1 MKIIFLLILSLVMG
15 ANSLSAQYT
24 GIKYE
29 KRIDWLNANDC
40 KPSEFYLKKK
50 IKAELAAAYT
60 EYPDIA
66 VDFKSF
72 KGQNGY
78 ADKVKPG
85 RFAYPYKIE
94 MLVYLRRKIT
104 KEGKQLTEIVT
115 WKYDAVYEYATIKGG
130 NCEFYKLPSSQITRT
145 NYQVF

>member
-1 MKIIFLLILSLVMG
+1 MKLPFLLVFSL
-15 ANSLSAQYT
+15 ALFSSQLSAQTT

-29 KRIDWLNANDC
+29 KRTDWLNAKDC
-40 KPSEFYLKKK
+40 KASETYLKKK
-50 IKAELAAAYT
+50 IKAQLAAAYT
-60 EYPDIA
+60 DYPDIA

-85 RFAYPYKIE
+85 RFVYPYKIE
-94 MLVYLRRKIT
+94 MLVFLRRKIN
-104 KEGKQLTEIVT
+104 KEGKELTELTT
-115 WKYDAVYEYATIKGG
+115 WKYDAVYEYATLKGG

-145 NYQVF
+145 NHQEF